1 MLRLRRRCRRSATCL
16 LHRSSRSRET
26 SGSGGKRSA
35 SATTSNGSC
44 SATSTGRIAGAPKSD
59 RRWSWLMRP
68 PVMPLSMPRVQ
79 DWMSCA
85 TSSRASSP
93 SATSSGG
100 GRTGTLAATYRHR
113 FSSRI
118 ASRTRG
124 KILPRRGRP
133 SRIRP
138 DVSGRRDPPIRS
150 RFLTETTARPRDS

>member
-44 SATSTGRIAGAPKSD
+44 SSTSTGRIAAAPNSD
-59 RRWSWLMRP
+59 RRWSRLMRR
-68 PVMPLSMPRVQ
+68 PVMPLSMPRVHG
-79 DWMSCA
+79 WMSCM
-85 TSSRASSP
+85 TSSRVSSR

-100 GRTGTLAATYRHR
+100 DRTGTLAATCRRR

-118 ASRTRG
+118 ASRRRG
-124 KILPRRGRP
+124 KISPRHGRP
-133 SRIRP
+133 GRIRP
-138 DVSGRRDPPIRS
+138 DVDGRRDRQ
-150 RFLTETTARPRDS
+150 LTETTARLRDSLSS